1 MTAKGYAHCF
11 LLSKNGGNNAM
22 RDEAVVK
29 TTLRV
34 PQSLWQKA
42 KIRSVKDRVS
52 FQSLMLEALR
62 AYLKG
67 ERQ

>member
-1 MTAKGYAHCF
+1 M
-11 LLSKNGGNNAM
+11 SE
-22 RDEAVVK
+22 EAVVK

-42 KIRSVKDRVS
+42 KIRSVKDRIS